1 MISSAIAL
9 TGIMFGPAS
18 SPTHESVDQPAVSTG
33 FKESPRRL
41 NYPSPTA
48 DLNQPIVAAQQ
59 TPPRHHPPIVGP
71 NFVSAD
77 PIPAPIPRISV
88 PASSDQADF
97 DQTNFDQANFDQANF
112 DQANFDQANF
122 DQPNFD
128 QPDPIQAIRIEDN
141 WSHEKSDIGTP
152 ERATL
157 IPQRQLPGLNEDP
170 NTAPL
175 AVSPRV
181 SQRQALSLPKQPSRS
196 VLETQLDSKS
206 LLEEHYSTTRPKYIE
221 NRYVNSDGQPTL
233 ASRVLALERNS
244 LTRGQAE
251 TPHDQRWQE
260 PTSVGPA
267 NYESHVS
274 DPSMSVLISDT
285 IPLEQE
291 VASAFHRDSRIA
303 PSKKMIDP
311 AMQQAA
317 VPTQI
322 APTNRAMGMSM
333 QQPVLPRLRVN
344 PQVEARAREHID
356 YGESLARRNSYM
368 AAREE
373 FALALLMI
381 ARSHKAQSGPSAYS
395 NRLAQGLTAL
405 DEAEDLIGL
414 NNERSQDSVFQ
425 QKVRSHKT
433 RLISPDDIG
442 NISATRALDYY
453 FGYAQSQI
461 EQAIGHSA
469 AGSAALH
476 ALGKIESRNSENN
489 RRGDWTG
496 QARSLVFF
504 RAAMNCNP
512 ANAVCSNDLGVMLH
526 NMGRL
531 KEAEHAFK
539 ASLNSSPTRL
549 GWANLAAVHSQLAVS
564 AQVADERDR
573 QMHLARTAAMQAERY
588 GSGAGNGIA
597 GEQWATTNEFHNN
610 AAFPSVTTQ
619 PVPESRQQISNL
631 RKVST
636 AETLRQKI
644 NGWN

>member
-1 MISSAIAL
+1 M
-9 TGIMFGPAS
+9 
-18 SPTHESVDQPAVSTG
+18 
-33 FKESPRRL
+33 
-41 NYPSPTA
+41 
-48 DLNQPIVAAQQ
+48 
-59 TPPRHHPPIVGP
+59 
-71 NFVSAD
+71 
-77 PIPAPIPRISV
+77 
-88 PASSDQADF
+88 
-97 DQTNFDQANFDQANF
+97 
-112 DQANFDQANF
+112 
-122 DQPNFD
+122 
-128 QPDPIQAIRIEDN
+128 
-141 WSHEKSDIGTP
+141 
-152 ERATL
+152 
-157 IPQRQLPGLNEDP
+157 
-170 NTAPL
+170 
-175 AVSPRV
+175 
-181 SQRQALSLPKQPSRS
+181 
-196 VLETQLDSKS
+196 S
-206 LLEEHYSTTRPKYIE
+206 LL
-221 NRYVNSDGQPTL
+221 
-233 ASRVLALERNS
+233 
-244 LTRGQAE
+244 
-251 TPHDQRWQE
+251 
-260 PTSVGPA
+260 
-267 NYESHVS
+267 
-274 DPSMSVLISDT
+274 ISET

-291 VASAFHRDSRIA
+291 VASAFDRDSRIA
-303 PSKKMIDP
+303 PSKTMVDP
-311 AMQQAA
+311 AMPQAA
-317 VPTQI
+317 VPTQV
-322 APTNRAMGMSM
+322 APTSRAMGMSM

-344 PQVEARAREHID
+344 PQVEARAQEHID

-405 DEAEDLIGL
+405 DEAADLIGL

-433 RLISPDDIG
+433 RLISPEDIG
-442 NISATRALDYY
+442 NISATKALDYY

-531 KEAEHAFK
+531 KEAERAFK

-549 GWANLAAVHSQLAVS
+549 GWANLAAVHSQLAVN
-564 AQVADERDR
+564 AQVAEERDR

-619 PVPESRQQISNL
+619 SVPESRQQISNL

-636 AETLRQKI
+636 AETFRQKI